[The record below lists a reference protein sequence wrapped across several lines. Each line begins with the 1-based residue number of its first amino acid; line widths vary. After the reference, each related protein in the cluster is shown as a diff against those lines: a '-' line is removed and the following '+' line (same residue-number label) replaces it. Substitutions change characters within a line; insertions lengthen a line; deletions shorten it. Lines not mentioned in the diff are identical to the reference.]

1 MMKIPKLHSRMWLH
15 EFNASARVSNARTA
29 RANWKCKTGAGQVI
43 SVCALGWC
51 LNEKKI
57 LILFRGSLNL
67 IIGTAFVEYIKKK
80 NTLCTSICISR
91 VKGSGL

>member
-51 LNEKKI
+51 LNEKNI
-57 LILFRGSLNL
+57 NFISWFSQSHNWNRFCRVYEE
-67 IIGTAFVEYIKKK
+67 TH
-80 NTLCTSICISR
+80 CTP
-91 VKGSGL
+91 